1 MSSQQKSATVVSH
14 FKTINRTAMSAL
26 LLASILLA
34 GTLCPAANRASSSPL
49 VCNSGSLPTGGDG
62 TQDVQVVGP
71 GICTVGPGTYYYH
84 NFNIYN
90 GGTLE
95 FIDSGNIDLWAA
107 NILVENSSSLIAGS
121 PSAPY
126 GVNGILTIHLW
137 GPAQQTGT
145 GKGDGGV
152 GITCLSDQVNQCG
165 VPTPLWNSNP
175 SMGLNPTSCVLAIN
189 VPGFNQNL
197 PGNVNDCFYAYMP
210 LDYDDGG
217 TPPGYFG
224 YKVLGVSYGGTLQL
238 FGKKGA
244 TYSTLTPANSGTSWA
259 RLNRSVKKSDTTL
272 VLDRTVDW
280 AANDQVVL
288 TTTDYLPA
296 HSEQLTIQSVSTS
309 GGVTTLTL
317 TSSVQYTH
325 NGRTYDYGLK
335 KVPTD
340 IGPDQDPNVTCSA
353 GQTRCVET
361 RAAVGLLTRSVRIV
375 SAGDTYNAPFPAS
388 STGYYFGGHMIARQ
402 GFLSVQIQGVE
413 FYQMGEGGRIMHY
426 PVHFHMARQT
436 PANTYV
442 ADSTVYDSMTRWYTI
457 HATQGVTLARNVGF
471 LSIGHGYYLE
481 DGSETGNK
489 LYANLGVLARAGVTN
504 PQNPRNV
511 PGIFA
516 AEHQNSAADEVP
528 FHTDFDHPTTFWI
541 TNGYNDF
548 EYNVAAGAGT
558 CGMCYWLLPA
568 TNSGDSRY
576 EYWNSYSG
584 EQQYL
589 KNPTTG
595 VDELNQA
602 GITPLYKFVGNSCT
616 TAQNSFSTIGN
627 STGCNLAPTP
637 GAPLYLQPII
647 NPLSPAFPADPTT
660 QAFSPQAD
668 AYYPKVAGSGYR
680 QATQCPATGSC
691 ATVTP
696 CAYNSTS
703 NQAPPN
709 CMITDIDHYTTS
721 FNWAQTNYGAIWL
734 RSQWYLFTNSAVTDV
749 QGAGLTFISG
759 GGYTGSDHIPG
770 YWALA
775 HKNVFVGSTQP
786 TNPFTSPAGPFNP
799 NSGLVCDAGLP
810 AAVCSS
816 VAQGVAIPLDNFG
829 AGERMFSIYDGP
841 AYQSANAYL
850 DINKTVLNGC
860 TPGNGAG
867 GGNCTGWMFW
877 RTLGVPLDPTAASGE
892 QCYMPNAAIAW
903 KQSNGFY
910 YPPAFHSNKLFFNN
924 VDIRHFVIEPLFQPN
939 TFTTDL
945 NKAQARYCIYQS
957 DMFSNFTDI
966 DRQTELS
973 DDDGSLTGLLGPVDL
988 KSKTYDPA
996 ISINKDRFFNVPV
1009 ETAQCASDIPKL
1021 MQQGANCP
1029 YAKQG
1034 YPDLCATANTSP
1046 YEYVTTVVF
1055 PDCGV
1060 TGTCD
1065 LTGGNW
1071 GIDCEDQSCYGV
1083 PLYREDTNPGEQG
1096 ASQIRM
1102 MADSTYQRSNLTV
1115 NHGLFY
1121 IDTTVSNA
1129 IQSQQGANTN
1139 VFVGGQTYYVFQ
1151 LFAKPDTSVTYQI
1164 YVGKDFDPSTQLAP
1178 LRVNQ
1183 LNNPP
1188 TFTPGPWGS
1197 YPCPQGGCFDSST
1210 GILTIPLDMSLFSY
1224 FKANYNAAKQ
1234 DECAPATFCTWNS
1247 QTSTCGCNPSQTSAS
1262 PTECQN
1268 ACANWSTKDVDCPQG
1283 GCYGFAVTLP
1293 GDFVA
1298 GTPAVAPPQVACFPK
1313 DNNWNIKFS
1322 NPTQNPGSCL
1332 YAGILPTG
1340 QFCGTYVNWL
1350 LREGPSVAELG
1361 MRH

>member
-1 MSSQQKSATVVSH
+1 MSSPRKSATAVDQFTPITLTV
-14 FKTINRTAMSAL
+14 MLAL
-26 LLASILLA
+26 LLTSMLFA
-34 GTLCPAANRASSSPL
+34 GRLCEAADRKAPSPL

-71 GICTVGPGTYYYH
+71 GVCTVGMGTYYYH

-90 GGTLE
+90 GGTLQ
-95 FIDSGNIDLWAA
+95 FLDDGNIDLWAA
-107 NILVENSSSLIAGS
+107 NILVENNSSLLAGT
-121 PSAPY
+121 PTAPY
-126 GVNGILTIHLW
+126 GVNGVLTIHLW
-137 GPAQQTGT
+137 GPAQTTGT

-152 GITCLSDQVNQCG
+152 GITCLSDPSSQCG
-165 VPTPLWNSNP
+165 VPTALWNSNP
-175 SMGLNPTSCVLAIN
+175 SMGLNPTSCVLAVN

-217 TPPGYFG
+217 NPPGYFG
-224 YKVLGVSYGGTLQL
+224 YKVLGVSYGGSLQL
-238 FGKKGA
+238 YGKKGA
-244 TYSTLTPANSGTSWA
+244 TYSTLPVAKSGTSWA
-259 RLNRSVKKSDTTL
+259 RLNQSVKAGARML
-272 VLDRTVDW
+272 VLDRAVDW
-280 AANDQVVL
+280 QAGDEIVL
-288 TTTDYLPA
+288 STTDYLPA
-296 HSEQLTIQSVSTS
+296 HSERLTILGVSIFN
-309 GGVTTLTL
+309 GVTTLT
-317 TSSVQYTH
+317 TTPVAYTH

-335 KVPTD
+335 KVPND
-340 IGPDQDPNVTCSA
+340 IGPDPDPNVTCSA

-361 RAAVGLLTRSVRIV
+361 RAAVGLLTRSIRIV
-375 SAGDTYNAPFPAS
+375 SGGDTYNAPFGDP
-388 STGYYFGGHMIARQ
+388 STGYSFGGQMIARQ

-413 FYQMGEGGRIMHY
+413 FFQMGEGGRIMHY
-426 PVHFHMARQT
+426 PVHFHMARQV

-457 HATQGVTLARNVGF
+457 HATQGVTLARNVGY

-489 LYANLGVLARAGVTN
+489 LYANLGVLVRAGVQG

-516 AEHQNSAADEVP
+516 AAHINTSADEVP
-528 FHTDFDHPTTFWI
+528 FHTDYDHPTTFWI

-558 CGMCYWLLPA
+558 CGMCYWFLPN

-576 EYWNSYSG
+576 EYWDSYAG

-595 VDELNQA
+595 VDDLNQA
-602 GITPLYKFVGNSCT
+602 GITPLYKFVGNSCN
-616 TAQNSFSTIGN
+616 TAQNSFNTIGD
-627 STGCNLAPTP
+627 STFCALAP
-637 GAPLYLQPII
+637 GGNGDIQPII
-647 NPLSPAFPADPTT
+647 NPLSPAFPADPTS

-668 AYYPKVAGSGYR
+668 AYYPKVAGAGFR
-680 QATQCPATGSC
+680 QATQCPASGSC
-691 ATVTP
+691 ATVSP
-696 CAYNSTS
+696 CSYQS
-703 NQAPPN
+703 NLDTAPSN

-749 QGAGLTFISG
+749 INAGLTFVSG

-775 HKNVFVGSTQP
+775 HKNVFIGNTQP
-786 TNPFTSPAGPFNP
+786 SNPFTSPAGPFNP
-799 NSGLVCDAGLP
+799 NSGLACDTGQP
-810 AAVCSS
+810 AAVCSNIS
-816 VAQGVAIPLDNFG
+816 QGIAIPLANFG
-829 AGERMFSIYDGP
+829 VNQRLFNIYDGP

-850 DINKTVLNGC
+850 DINKTVLTGC
-860 TPGNGAG
+860 TPGSGSG
-867 GGNCTGWMFW
+867 GGSCSNWMFW
-877 RTLGVPLDPTAASGE
+877 RTLGVPLDPTAASGN
-892 QCYMPNAAIAW
+892 QCYLPNAGIAW

-910 YPPAFHSNKLFFNN
+910 YPPAFHSNKLYFNN
-924 VDIRHFVIEPLFQPN
+924 VDIRHFVVEPLFESN

-945 NKAQARYCIYQS
+945 AKSQARYCIYQS

-973 DDDGSLTGLLGPVDL
+973 DDDGSLTGLLGPRNL
-988 KSKTYDPA
+988 NSGYSPS
-996 ISINKDRFFNVPV
+996 ISVNKDTFFNVPV
-1009 ETAQCASDIPKL
+1009 ETAQCASDIPDL
-1021 MQQGANCP
+1021 MPQGSSCP
-1029 YAKQG
+1029 YAKDG

-1060 TGTCD
+1060 TGTC
-1065 LTGGNW
+1065 TSTAGNW
-1071 GIDCEDQSCYGV
+1071 GVDCEDQSCYGV

-1151 LFAKPDTSVTYQI
+1151 LFAKPDTSVIYQI
-1164 YVGKDFDPSTQLAP
+1164 YVGKDFDPSTQLVP
-1178 LRVNQ
+1178 VRVNQ
-1183 LNNPP
+1183 LTNPP
-1188 TFTPGPWGS
+1188 TFTPGPAGS

-1262 PTECQN
+1262 PAECQN

-1283 GCYGFAVTLP
+1283 GCYGFAITLP
-1293 GDFVA
+1293 TDFVA
-1298 GTPAVAPPQVACFPK
+1298 GTPVVAPPRVGCFPK
-1313 DNNWNIKFS
+1313 DQNWNVKFS
-1322 NPTQNPGSCL
+1322 SPTQNPGSCL
-1332 YAGILPTG
+1332 YAGILPQG
-1340 QFCGTYVNWL
+1340 KFCGTNANWL
-1350 LREGPSVAELG
+1350 SQQGVSLTETGTT
-1361 MRH
+1361 H